1 MFMTPKV
8 NKDLCIGC
16 GTCASIAGDVFRIG
30 SDGKAEVIPG
40 CDCAGKEELINQ
52 AKDACPVQAISV
64 E

>member
-1 MFMTPKV
+1 MKPIV

-16 GTCASIAGDVFRIG
+16 GTCAAIAPDVFEINAE
-30 SDGKAEVIPG
+30 GKAEVKG
-40 CDCAGKEELINQ
+40 TDFAGKENVINQ